1 MTLREKIEQDFKE
14 AFKAK
19 EEARVSVLRL
29 LLAAIKNR
37 ELEKR
42 TKLSKSEPA
51 EKLPELSKLT
61 DEEIISVLSGE
72 VKKRKEAIDQY
83 KQGGREELAQKEKIE
98 MEILAVYLPEQMT
111 EEEIK
116 KLAKEAIEKVGA
128 SGVSDLG
135 KVMKVLMPLVK
146 GKTDGNLVNKIVKEE
161 LESN

>member
-51 EKLPELSKLT
+51 EKLSELSKLT

>member
-51 EKLPELSKLT
+51 EKLSELSKLT

-98 MEILAVYLPEQMT
+98 MEILAAYLPEQMT